1 MYITEILSNLDRFID
16 TVFLPWYNIR
26 KECQN
31 FEEGENHMNLNE
43 QFRMHSN
50 FLFLAAVAAYIV
62 GILLVVCPKK
72 LLKSRGIVSPKR
84 IKAARIIG
92 ITTILAIDI
101 IIVVTWVMG
110 LR

>member
-1 MYITEILSNLDRFID
+1 
-16 TVFLPWYNIR
+16 
-26 KECQN
+26 
-31 FEEGENHMNLNE
+31 MNMHE

-50 FLFLAAVAAYIV
+50 FLFFAAVAAYIV

-72 LLKSRGIVSPKR
+72 LLKSRGFVSPKR

-92 ITTILAIDI
+92 IAMVLVIDI
-101 IIVVTWVMG
+101 IIVATWVMG